1 MENDQ
6 FKKGGAIMGVKVNLQ
21 ALLHLNDQFIDK
33 VKIDLTSILEL
44 IDSNDDEILELIFN
58 WVDSKSDILGHFNE
72 QDLVEYVYESD
83 YHVMRDY
90 VLEKENENFVKLA
103 MIEQVYSQY
112 GQNEVISVMEQLKRE
127 AI

>member
-1 MENDQ
+1 MP
-6 FKKGGAIMGVKVNLQ
+6 VKVNLQ

-44 IDSNDDEILELIFN
+44 IDGNDDEILEVIFG
-58 WVDSKSDILGHFNE
+58 WVDSKNDILANFE
-72 QDLVEYVYESD
+72 VSELVEYCHEDD
-83 YHVMRDY
+83 YNVMRDY
-90 VLEKENENFVKLA
+90 VLEREHENFVKLA

-112 GQNEVISVMEQLKRE
+112 GELEVVRIMEQIKKE